1 VEELLA
7 ERGVHADHVTVWR
20 WVQHYAPEMERR
32 LRQRLKATNDLGGW
46 MRRMSGSKA
55 SGCIYTARW
64 IRAVRRSTFFSRPNA
79 MQRMPEDLAGTRQI
93 PAYTRYE
100 SIVEVGEFNDP
111 GDTLG
116 GSLNRFDLGRMPG
129 VSRPADRL

>member
-1 VEELLA
+1 
-7 ERGVHADHVTVWR
+7 
-20 WVQHYAPEMERR
+20 
-32 LRQRLKATNDLGGW
+32 
-46 MRRMSGSKA
+46 
-55 SGCIYTARW
+55 
-64 IRAVRRSTFFSRPNA
+64 
-79 MQRMPEDLAGTRQI
+79 MPEDLAGTRQI